1 MVTQQFL
8 DKFKPL
14 VDKSNDL
21 KGSWQIVQWNPDI
34 ATREW
39 HNIAV
44 GFKHGDHQYQTF
56 KWLDDFTKV
65 EMLYDKKT
73 AWCLKE
79 LIDFLQCCYGH
90 NCYDISSQ
98 IRMIQVGFQRAESV
112 QTALDRSYRRVITLA
127 PS

>member
-1 MVTQQFL
+1 MVTQQFV
-8 DKFKPL
+8 DKFNPL
-14 VDKSNDL
+14 ANEDNNL

-44 GFKHGDHQYQTF
+44 GFKHGENQTF

-65 EMLYDKKT
+65 QMLYDKNTVKH
-73 AWCLKE
+73 LNE

-112 QTALDRSYRRVITLA
+112 ETALDRSYRRVITLA